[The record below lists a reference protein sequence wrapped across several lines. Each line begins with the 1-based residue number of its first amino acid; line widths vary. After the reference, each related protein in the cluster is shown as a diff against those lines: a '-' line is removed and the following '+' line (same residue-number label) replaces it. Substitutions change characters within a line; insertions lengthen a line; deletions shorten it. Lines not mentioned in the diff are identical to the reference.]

1 MSIGRLHGMKRRM
14 LAEVTQQ
21 VIDSAAVSE
30 LAAHFHLVSGTL
42 PFQSDRRRLDA
53 LLKACRWTKLARSR
67 RLLRAQIEPFLI
79 GQQKD
84 VARREKIGWQRYLTG
99 FGNIGT
105 RKALTTSLVLKARG
119 PGGEKGVLYCSFE
132 YNWMRLVAHYD
143 AAAVLR
149 DYYLVGA
156 TSGARND
163 YASMMA
169 YAGLSEDPLFIG
181 ISNLD
186 DLEPLG
192 ILRPVVEPLSIM
204 AGDWI
209 NPDYFEP
216 KPHRERTIDILMVAA
231 WSELKRHWLLF
242 EALRDMPKNL
252 RVVLVGRDDV
262 GRTEREIRAEA
273 RAFGVQQDLELH
285 TNLEIDQVY
294 ALQCDARISTIFTKR
309 EGSCVAVP
317 ESLFAGAPVAMM
329 EEAYIGSKAYI
340 NHRTGILVR
349 RSGLAQQLQRFLEES
364 ERYTP
369 REWAI
374 QNISCFITSRRLNDL
389 LRAHALRTGRPWTT
403 DIAPMCWRYVPAYVH
418 PEDKLRLAR
427 AVEELSRKHA
437 VILEEFPGERIAKA
451 RQNAQEAAVG
461 QPGGQPTP
469 MAEPAA

>member
-1 MSIGRLHGMKRRM
+1 MKRRM
-14 LAEVTQQ
+14 SAGVLEH

-30 LAAHFHLVSGTL
+30 LAAHFHLVSGAL
-42 PFQSDRRRLDA
+42 PLQSDRRRLDA
-53 LLKACRWTKLARSR
+53 LLKACRWTTLAPSR
-67 RLLRAQIEPFLI
+67 RLLRAQIEPFLT

-84 VARREKIGWQRYLTG
+84 LARRKKVGWQRFFAN

-105 RKALTTSLVLKARG
+105 QKALTTSLVLKAPG

-143 AAAVLR
+143 AGAILR

-169 YAGLSEDPLFIG
+169 FAGLSEDPLFIG

-192 ILRPVVEPLSIM
+192 ILRPVIEPMPIM

-209 NPDYFEP
+209 NPDYFQP

-252 RVVLVGRDDV
+252 RVVLVGRNDV
-262 GRTEREIRAEA
+262 GRTEREVRAEA
-273 RAFGVQQDLELH
+273 RAFGAHQDLELH

-309 EGSCVAVP
+309 EGSCVAVS

-340 NHRTGILVR
+340 NDRTGILVR
-349 RSGLAQQLQRFLEES
+349 RSGLAQQLQCFLGES

-369 REWAI
+369 REWVI
-374 QNISCFITSRRLNDL
+374 ENISCFKTSQRLNDL
-389 LRAHALRTGRPWTT
+389 LRAHALRTGRPWRS

-418 PEDKLRLAR
+418 SEDKLRLAG
-427 AVEELSRKHA
+427 AVEELAQKYG
-437 VILEEFPGERIAKA
+437 VPLEEFPGERVAKA
-451 RQNAQEAAVG
+451 RRAAQSAAAG
-461 QPGGQPTP
+461 QRETQPAA